1 MALIQR
7 FKNAFDAFRE
17 RDPTEFNYSTTYSY
31 RVDQP
36 RLKAENLR
44 SMVSSVYN
52 WIATD
57 VSNIN
62 ILHVKLDDD
71 DRFSNIIND
80 SLNTVLNKDAN
91 IDQTGR
97 SLIRDTV
104 LTMLD
109 EGYVAVVP
117 VVTDLDPLY
126 TDSYKILELRVGSIV
141 NWGPNTVRVN
151 VYNQN
156 TGRKQDLLLP
166 KRIVAIIENPFYTI
180 MNEPNS
186 TAQRLK
192 RTLSQMDRVNA
203 EMSSDKLNMV
213 IQLPYSIRSKT
224 QKAKAEERIANIED
238 QLTKSPHGIAY
249 TDATEKIVQ
258 LNRPLAND
266 LWEQAKDLKTELFS
280 QLGFSESIFNGTA
293 DEKTMLNYNNRT
305 IEPILSAITEEMERK
320 WLSKTAQSQGQ
331 AIRFYEDPF
340 KLVPVAELA
349 EIVDKLTRNEVTT
362 SNEIRSIMGLKP
374 SKDPKAD
381 MLINSNLKQQADVST
396 KDQDEGGDTEM
407 EGDNIGG

>member
-1 MALIQR
+1 MALIDR

-17 RDPTEFNYSTTYSY
+17 RDPTDFNYSTTYSY

-36 RLKAENLR
+36 RLKSENLR

-62 ILHVKLDDD
+62 IVHVKLDDSG
-71 DRFSNIIND
+71 RFSDIIDD
-80 SLNTVLNKDAN
+80 SLNTVLNKDSN

-109 EGYVAVVP
+109 SGYVAIVP
-117 VVTDLDPLY
+117 VLTDVDPLY
-126 TDSYKILELRVGSIV
+126 TDSYKILELRVGTIV
-141 NWGPNTVRVN
+141 DWSPNQVKVN
-151 VYNQN
+151 VYDQK
-156 TGRKQDLLLP
+156 TGKKRLIVLP
-166 KRIVAIIENPFYTI
+166 KRIVAIVENPFYTI

-192 RTLSQMDRVNA
+192 RTLSQMDRANA
-203 EMSSDKLNMV
+203 EASSDKLNMI
-213 IQLPYSIRSKT
+213 IQLPYSVKSKT
-224 QKAKAEERIANIED
+224 QRAKAEERIQNIED

-266 LWEQAKDLKTELFS
+266 LWEQAKDLKNELFS

-374 SKDPKAD
+374 SADPKAD
-381 MLINSNLKQQADVST
+381 MLINSNLKHQSDGQQNS
-396 KDQDEGGDTEM
+396 KEGGKTDE
-407 EGDNIGG
+407 DIGSS

>member
-1 MALIQR
+1 MALVER
-7 FKNAFDAFRE
+7 FKNAFNAFRE
-17 RDPTEFNYSTTYSY
+17 RDPTDFNYSTTYSY

-62 ILHVKLDDD
+62 VVHVKLDDD
-71 DRFSNIIND
+71 KRFSDIIDD

-117 VVTDLDPLY
+117 VLTDTDPLY
-126 TDSYKILELRVGSIV
+126 TDSYKILELRVGSILD
-141 NWGPNTVRVN
+141 WSPNQVKVN
-151 VYNQN
+151 VYDQN
-156 TGRKQDLLLP
+156 TGKKRQIVLP

-192 RTLSQMDRVNA
+192 RILSQMDRVNA
-203 EMSSDKLNMV
+203 EASSDKLNMV
-213 IQLPYSIRSKT
+213 IQLPYSVRSKT

-266 LWEQAKDLKTELFS
+266 LWEQAKDLKNELFS

-381 MLINSNLKQQADVST
+381 MLINSNLKHQSDTV
-396 KDQDEGGDTEM
+396 KRQDE
-407 EGDNIGG
+407 EGDSDMRSD

>member
-1 MALIQR
+1 MALVER
-7 FKNAFDAFRE
+7 FKNAFNAFRE
-17 RDPTEFNYSTTYSY
+17 RDPTDFNYSTTYSY

-62 ILHVKLDDD
+62 VVHVKLDDD
-71 DRFSNIIND
+71 KRFSDIIDD

-117 VVTDLDPLY
+117 VLTDTDPLY
-126 TDSYKILELRVGSIV
+126 TDSYKILELRVGSILD
-141 NWGPNTVRVN
+141 WSPNQVKVN
-151 VYNQN
+151 VYDQN
-156 TGRKQDLLLP
+156 TGKKRQIVLP

-192 RTLSQMDRVNA
+192 RTLSQMDRANA
-203 EMSSDKLNMV
+203 EASSDKLNMV
-213 IQLPYSIRSKT
+213 IQLPYSVRSKT
-224 QKAKAEERIANIED
+224 QKAKAEERIADIED

-266 LWEQAKDLKTELFS
+266 LWEQAKDLKNELFS
-280 QLGFSESIFNGTA
+280 QLGFTESIFNGTA

-381 MLINSNLKQQADVST
+381 MLINSNLKHQSDTV
-396 KDQDEGGDTEM
+396 KRQDE
-407 EGDNIGG
+407 EGDSDMRSD